1 MGLGATLPWNASEIE
16 PGRVLMSVARAGYVG
31 MVWVPGDALNLAAA
45 VDPNLVRQR
54 GPAEAVRRILIEAGV
69 KPPTN
74 LETAEW
80 RGTGLLTR
88 HSPRISAR
96 RLLVLGDA
104 AGYVEP
110 FTGEGMTWGML
121 SAVLAAP
128 LIEDWVSRDSA
139 RNGDCS
145 AARHEF
151 GRLARAWSVLYRTHI
166 APRQRHCQILSS
178 FLRSPTAVRAAM
190 AFVAV
195 APSVAKPLIGHFWNS
210 GQGVEVETK
219 TGSLTEQG
227 LR

>member
-1 MGLGATLPWNASEIE
+1 
-16 PGRVLMSVARAGYVG
+16 
-31 MVWVPGDALNLAAA
+31 MVYVPGDALNLAAA

-54 GPAEAVRRILIEAGV
+54 GPAEAVRTILLEAGV
-69 KPPTN
+69 RPPAN

-121 SAVLAAP
+121 SRCAGSAVGRGLAEPGFGA
-128 LIEDWVSRDSA
+128 ERRSA
-139 RNGDCS
+139 F
-145 AARHEF
+145 AARHDF
-151 GRLARAWSVLYRTHI
+151 ARLARAWSALYRTHI
-166 APRQRHCQILSS
+166 APRQRHCRILSS
-178 FLRSPTAVRAAM
+178 FLRRPTAVRAAM
-190 AFVAV
+190 ALMAV
-195 APSVAKPLIGHFWNS
+195 APNVAKPLIGHFWNS

-219 TGSLTEQG
+219 TLFTDGANAALSFAATARE
-227 LR
+227 RPSN